1 MKKRF
6 LVTSILMLLLTV
18 FALSTSTYAW
28 FSMNTQVT
36 ATGMQVV
43 AKTDDTYLL
52 IGSGDNDTAAKIQ
65 NAEINTTTALTVTD
79 IQAKLFASSPCLKDA
94 HVSYLTVAEGHK
106 KVNDENITVAGVT
119 VNSATT
125 AAAVTNWFTAKA
137 ATQDAS
143 TIKAETARQLVS
155 FDGYVIKRTVYLTVA
170 VGANP
175 ANNLS
180 VTATI
185 NQKTGGNDI
194 SACKIL
200 VTTDDNGFAIL
211 NTKDNQDNPILTA
224 DIKGSNTDITSTSV
238 RRVDIY
244 IYYDGEDSKVYT
256 NNAANLTG
264 ADISLA
270 FNVESNPAA

>member
-1 MKKRF
+1 
-6 LVTSILMLLLTV
+6 
-18 FALSTSTYAW
+18 
-28 FSMNTQVT
+28 MNTTVT

-52 IGSGDNDTAAKIQ
+52 IGTGDNDTATEIQ
-65 NAEINTTTALTVTD
+65 DADDNLSATLTVTD
-79 IQAKLFASSPCLKDA
+79 DQAKLFASSPCLNST
-94 HVSYLTVAEGHK
+94 HTSYLTEGTEQNGHK
-106 KVNDENITVAGVT
+106 TVAGALITTPGVT
-119 VNSATT
+119 VNSSTT

-137 ATQDAS
+137 AAQDAS
-143 TIKAETARQLVS
+143 TINAATARQLVS

-185 NQKTGGNDI
+185 NQKQGGNDI
-194 SACKIL
+194 SACKII
-200 VTTDDNGFAIL
+200 VVTDDNGFIIL
-211 NTKDNQDNPILTA
+211 NNKVNNETILT
-224 DIKGSNTDITSTSV
+224 GSIAGDNHDITSTSV

-256 NNAANLTG
+256 NNAANLKG

-270 FNVESNPAA
+270 FNVEANPAA